1 MKHRRSARR
10 LTLMTMLLAMSILL
24 HMVEPALP
32 IPVPGVKLGL
42 ANIIGLIALFLF
54 GIKEMITINVMRV
67 VMASLL
73 RGILFGTGFWLSLS
87 GVLLSTLMTIL
98 LYKQNKLSKIGLS
111 VASGAFHGIGQIG
124 ALILINNTV
133 MMIYWL
139 PMLWFSSVP
148 TGYVTGT
155 LSVQVLKRL
164 KVTERNRV

>member
-42 ANIIGLIALFLF
+42 ANIVGLITLFLF
-54 GIKEMITINVMRV
+54 GVKEMVTVNVMRV

-73 RGILFGTGFWLSLS
+73 RGILFGTGFWMSLS
-87 GVLLSTLMTIL
+87 GVLLSTIVTIL

-111 VASGAFHGIGQIG
+111 VASGAFHGIGQIS

-155 LSVQVLKRL
+155 ISVQVLKRI

>member
-1 MKHRRSARR
+1 
-10 LTLMTMLLAMSILL
+10 MTMLLAMSILL

-42 ANIIGLIALFLF
+42 ANVVGLIALFLF
-54 GIKEMITINVMRV
+54 GVKEMITINVMRV

-87 GVLLSTLMTIL
+87 GVMLSTLVTIL
-98 LYKQNKLSKIGLS
+98 LFKQNKLSKIGLS

>member
-1 MKHRRSARR
+1 MKQRRSARR

-42 ANIIGLIALFLF
+42 ANVIGLIALFLF
-54 GIKEMITINVMRV
+54 GVKEMITINVMRV

-87 GVLLSTLMTIL
+87 GVLLSTLVTIL

>member
-42 ANIIGLIALFLF
+42 ANIVGLITLFLF
-54 GIKEMITINVMRV
+54 GVKEMVTVNVMRV

-73 RGILFGTGFWLSLS
+73 RGILFGTGFWMSLS
-87 GVLLSTLMTIL
+87 GVLLSTIVTIL

-155 LSVQVLKRL
+155 ISVQVLKRI

>member
-42 ANIIGLIALFLF
+42 ANIVGLITLFLF
-54 GIKEMITINVMRV
+54 GVKEMVTVNVMRV

-87 GVLLSTLMTIL
+87 GVLLSTIVTIL

-164 KVTERNRV
+164 KITERNRV

>member
-1 MKHRRSARR
+1 MKHRRSARS

-42 ANIIGLIALFLF
+42 ANIVGLIALFLF

-87 GVLLSTLMTIL
+87 GVLLSTLVTIL

>member
-1 MKHRRSARR
+1 MKRRRSARR

-42 ANIIGLIALFLF
+42 ANIVGLITLFLF
-54 GIKEMITINVMRV
+54 GVKEMVTVNVMRV

-87 GVLLSTLMTIL
+87 GVMLSTIVTIL

>member
-42 ANIIGLIALFLF
+42 ANIVGLIALFLF

-87 GVLLSTLMTIL
+87 GVLLSTLVTIL

>member
-1 MKHRRSARR
+1 MKRRRSARR

-42 ANIIGLIALFLF
+42 ANIVGLITLFLF
-54 GIKEMITINVMRV
+54 GVKEMVTVNVMRV

-87 GVLLSTLMTIL
+87 GVMLSTLVTIL

>member
-1 MKHRRSARR
+1 MKRRRSARR
-10 LTLMTMLLAMSILL
+10 MTLMTMLLAMSILL

-42 ANIIGLIALFLF
+42 ANIVGLITLFLF
-54 GIKEMITINVMRV
+54 GVKEMVTVNVMRV

-87 GVLLSTLMTIL
+87 GVMLSTIVTIL

>member
-1 MKHRRSARR
+1 MKHRSSARR

-42 ANIIGLIALFLF
+42 ANIVGLITLFLF
-54 GIKEMITINVMRV
+54 GVKEMITVNVMRV

-87 GVLLSTLMTIL
+87 GVLLSTLVTIL

>member
-1 MKHRRSARR
+1 MKHQRSARR

-42 ANIIGLIALFLF
+42 ANVIGLITLFLF
-54 GIKEMITINVMRV
+54 GVKEMITINVMRV

-87 GVLLSTLMTIL
+87 GVLLSTLVTIL
-98 LYKQNKLSKIGLS
+98 LFKQNKLSKIGLS

>member
-87 GVLLSTLMTIL
+87 GVLLSTLVTIL

>member
-1 MKHRRSARR
+1 MRHRSSARR

-42 ANIIGLIALFLF
+42 ANVVGLIALFLF
-54 GIKEMITINVMRV
+54 GVKEMITINVMRV

-87 GVLLSTLMTIL
+87 GVMLSTLVTIL
-98 LYKQNKLSKIGLS
+98 LFKQNKLSKIGLS

>member
-1 MKHRRSARR
+1 MRHRSSARR

-42 ANIIGLIALFLF
+42 ANVVGLIALFLF
-54 GIKEMITINVMRV
+54 GVKEMITINVMRV

-87 GVLLSTLMTIL
+87 GVMLSTLVTIL

>member
-42 ANIIGLIALFLF
+42 ANIVGLITLFLF
-54 GIKEMITINVMRV
+54 GVKEMVTVNVMRV

-87 GVLLSTLMTIL
+87 GVLLSTLVTIV

-164 KVTERNRV
+164 KITERNRV

>member
-42 ANIIGLIALFLF
+42 ANIVGLITLFLF
-54 GIKEMITINVMRV
+54 GVKEMVTVNVMRV

-73 RGILFGTGFWLSLS
+73 RGILFGTGFWMSLS
-87 GVLLSTLMTIL
+87 GVLLSTIVTIL
-98 LYKQNKLSKIGLS
+98 LYKHNKLSKIGLS

-155 LSVQVLKRL
+155 ISVQVLKRI

>member
-42 ANIIGLIALFLF
+42 ANIVGLITLFLF
-54 GIKEMITINVMRV
+54 GVKEMVTVNVMRV

-87 GVLLSTLMTIL
+87 GVLLSTLVTIL

>member
-1 MKHRRSARR
+1 MKRRRSARR
-10 LTLMTMLLAMSILL
+10 MTLMTMLLAMSILL

-42 ANIIGLIALFLF
+42 ANIVGLITLFLF
-54 GIKEMITINVMRV
+54 GVKEMVTVNVMRV

-73 RGILFGTGFWLSLS
+73 RGILFGTLS
-87 GVLLSTLMTIL
+87 GVMLSTIVTIL

>member
-1 MKHRRSARR
+1 
-10 LTLMTMLLAMSILL
+10 
-24 HMVEPALP
+24 
-32 IPVPGVKLGL
+32 
-42 ANIIGLIALFLF
+42 
-54 GIKEMITINVMRV
+54 
-67 VMASLL
+67 MASLL

-87 GVLLSTLMTIL
+87 GVLLSTLVTIL

>member
-1 MKHRRSARR
+1 MKRRRSARR
-10 LTLMTMLLAMSILL
+10 MTLMTMLLAMSILL

-42 ANIIGLIALFLF
+42 ANIVGLITLFLF
-54 GIKEMITINVMRV
+54 GVKEMVTVNVMRV

-73 RGILFGTGFWLSLS
+73 RGILFGAGFWISLS
-87 GVLLSTLMTIL
+87 GLMLSTIVTIL
-98 LYKQNKLSKIGLS
+98 LYKQKKKKKIGLS

>member
-42 ANIIGLIALFLF
+42 ANIVGLITLFLF
-54 GIKEMITINVMRV
+54 GVKEMITVNVMRV

-87 GVLLSTLMTIL
+87 GVMLSTLVTIL

>member
-1 MKHRRSARR
+1 MKRRRSARR

-42 ANIIGLIALFLF
+42 ANIVGLITLFLF
-54 GIKEMITINVMRV
+54 GVKEMVTVNVMRV

-87 GVLLSTLMTIL
+87 GVMLSTIVTIL

-155 LSVQVLKRL
+155 LSVQVLKRI